1 MRFKDPNKPVQ
12 RTDVKR
18 QVQYA
23 DVVQHGYNVIIYSSP
38 VYVIVNFYT

>member
-1 MRFKDPNKPVQ
+1 VRFKDPNKPVQ

-23 DVVQHGYNVIIYSSP
+23 DVV
-38 VYVIVNFYT
+38 